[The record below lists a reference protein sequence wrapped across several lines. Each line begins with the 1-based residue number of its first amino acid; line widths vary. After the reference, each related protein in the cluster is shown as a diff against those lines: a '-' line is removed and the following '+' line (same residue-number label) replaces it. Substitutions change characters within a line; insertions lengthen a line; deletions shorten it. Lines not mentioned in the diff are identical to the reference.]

1 MIASSPWFW
10 LALLIMAL
18 VIFGKGYDVG
28 ARHAREHAAAEQLEA
43 VAHAREQAAEIAKAD
58 LQTAQ
63 NYEAARETVR
73 TVYVKVKEKANANI
87 TKNPGY
93 ADCSLDADGL
103 RLYNSHP
110 GRTEDSTSSAD
121 SRMPRSSVSDG
132 WETVD
137 DTAKQHGTL
146 ANVLRLPSSTQ
157 SLGGLVSQ

>member
-43 VAHAREQAAEIAKAD
+43 VAQAHEQAAEIAKAD

-63 NYEAARETVR
+63 NYETARETVR

-93 ADCSLDADGL
+93 ADCGLDADGL

-110 GRTEDSTSSAD
+110 GRTEDSTGGAD
-121 SRMPRSSVSDG
+121 SRVSGSAGRDG

-137 DTAKQHGTL
+137 GSAKQHGTI
-146 ANVLRLPSSTQ
+146 ADVLRLPSATQ
-157 SLGGLVSQ
+157 SLGGLVAK